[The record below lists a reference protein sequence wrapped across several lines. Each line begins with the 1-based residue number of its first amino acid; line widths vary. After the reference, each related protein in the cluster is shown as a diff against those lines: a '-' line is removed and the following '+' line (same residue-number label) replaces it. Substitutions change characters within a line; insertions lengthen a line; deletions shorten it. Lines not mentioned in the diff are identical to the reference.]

1 MEALKN
7 RYTIL
12 KKCFDTFSNALKL
25 YSKPKPHEEHILF
38 RDGIIQRFE
47 YTIDTLLKFLRDYIE
62 AIHGVPFTFVS
73 PREILRVA
81 LQTNTITEQEFE
93 LLSQMIKDRNL
104 TSHTYNEKL
113 AQTLVDQFDLY
124 HTTLNV
130 LINRLN
136 IH

>member
-7 RYTIL
+7 RYIIL
-12 KKCFDTFSNALKL
+12 KKCFETFSNALLL
-25 YSKPKPHEEHILF
+25 YSKPKPQEEHILF
-38 RDGIIQRFE
+38 RDDIIQRFE
-47 YTIDTLLKFLRDYIE
+47 YTIDTLWKFLRDYIE
-62 AIHGVPFTFVS
+62 TIKGVPLAFIS

-113 AQTLVDQFDLY
+113 A
-124 HTTLNV
+124 
-130 LINRLN
+130 
-136 IH
+136 